1 MTEITPVK
9 KLELDSDHVFFNF
22 VNCLTLPSPHQMKSK
37 ADANSRNTALLKQNN
52 DLMEQMRQMKSDIE
66 ALKGSSL
73 AKVTMNK
80 VK

>member
-1 MTEITPVK
+1 
-9 KLELDSDHVFFNF
+9 
-22 VNCLTLPSPHQMKSK
+22 MKSK